1 MTDEFD
7 KNIAIISGAGVAQD
21 SHKSISNID
30 KKKLADAYFK
40 LFYNLTYTN
49 WLRGGNLGRA
59 WYTALAQT
67 KQFIMARD
75 ERNSASLY
83 LKQIF
88 SAHSVRWGRVM
99 MTNQHREDVINADDT
114 KKQQWRER
122 AAKNTTFALD
132 TLKNI
137 VAQYNTHQTKNQST
151 TNPNGWQDGSRAW
164 RNCGKSS
171 LQSEYLWFSANRNTL
186 RPICA
191 NFPFFASN

>member
-88 SAHSVRWGRVM
+88 SAHNVRWGRVM

-151 TNPNGWQDGSRAW
+151 INPGNMTPDALKNATKKLQTLIIMQLQQKQNGGIGA
-164 RNCGKSS
+164 
-171 LQSEYLWFSANRNTL
+171 
-186 RPICA
+186 
-191 NFPFFASN
+191 